1 MIIEN
6 NKVIT
11 INFTLKNS
19 EGTLLETT
27 EGDKPFDFLQGAME
41 ILPKLEYELEGKS
54 VGEKLTITLDPDEAY
69 GERND
74 ELVDELS
81 LEEFGP
87 EGVAVGDELQV
98 PMDDD
103 IILLTITKIEG
114 DVVTADM
121 NHPLA
126 GMTLV
131 FDIEILGVR
140 DATKEELEHGH
151 AHSEDNCC

>member
-1 MIIEN
+1 MIVN
-6 NKVIT
+6 NSVVT
-11 INFTLKNS
+11 IDFTLKNS
-19 EGTLLETT
+19 EGVMFETT
-27 EGDKPFDFLQGAME
+27 EGSEPFDYLQGAME
-41 ILPKLEYELEGKS
+41 ILPALEAQMEGREIGDTFT
-54 VGEKLTITLDPDEAY
+54 VTLAPDEAY
-69 GERND
+69 GERNE

-87 EGVAVGDELQV
+87 DGVSVGDELQV

-103 IILLTITKIEG
+103 VILLTITKIEG

-131 FDIEILGVR
+131 FDITVKAVR
-140 DATKEELEHGH
+140 EATAEELAHGH
-151 AHSEDNCC
+151 AHSADGCC